1 MTVVTSWQGAFLGR
15 TSVKSLSLVVLFVC
29 VSGAFGQT
37 NSSFYVSTTGADSN
51 PGTQTAPWRTV
62 QHAAD
67 TVRAGSTVNVRGGV
81 YEEVVSIKASGNA
94 TDGFITFRSYPGE
107 TAVLEAEHFAP
118 IGRSAVLTIQNKS
131 YIRIEGFEIRNFRT
145 AEHQLAPLGISVMG
159 AGSHIELLKN
169 NVHHIEQNFNGRDAP
184 GRGGNG
190 FGIAVYGT
198 DAKIPISELVV
209 DGNEVHHLKT
219 GSSES
224 LVVNGNVTNFR
235 ITHNVVHDNNNIGI
249 DVIGFERTAPDPA
262 VDQARDGVV
271 SGNLVYNITSRGNPA
286 YRNDESSDGIYVDG
300 GARILIEQ
308 NVIHDVD
315 FGIELASEHRDR
327 ATSYVTARNNLIYHC
342 HTAGVSIGGYAP
354 ERGRTDHCT
363 VVNNTLYDDDTSGT
377 GSGEFQM
384 QWNMA
389 DNIFANNIV
398 YAGAR
403 CLITLNRSKVEKKQ
417 APATIDHNLYYC
429 ASGAKASTWIESPAT
444 VTGFDKYVES
454 TGNDRH
460 SRFLDPHFVD
470 AAMKNFH
477 LGSDSPALAAGTNDG
492 VPVGELDLEGSP
504 RVTSGK
510 VDIGCYQRQRE

>member
-1 MTVVTSWQGAFLGR
+1 
-15 TSVKSLSLVVLFVC
+15 VKFLSLVVLFVC
-29 VSGAFGQT
+29 VSGSFGQ
-37 NSSFYVSTTGADSN
+37 SHPSFYVSTTGADSN
-51 PGTQTAPWRTV
+51 PGTQTAPWRTI

-81 YEEVVSIKASGNA
+81 YEELVSIKASGNA

-107 TAVLEAEHFAP
+107 TAVLDAEHFAP
-118 IGRSAVLTIQNKS
+118 DGRSAIWTIHNKS
-131 YIRIEGFEIRNFRT
+131 YVRIEGFEVRNYRT
-145 AEHQLAPLGISVMG
+145 AEHRLVPLGISVMG

-169 NVHHIEQNFNGRDAP
+169 NVHHIEQTFNGRDAP
-184 GRGGNG
+184 GNGANG

-198 DAKIPISELVV
+198 DAKTPISELVL

-271 SGNLVYNITSRGNPA
+271 SGNLVYSITSRGNPA
-286 YRNDESSDGIYVDG
+286 YGNEQNSDGIYVDG
-300 GARILIEQ
+300 GTRILIEQ
-308 NVIHDVD
+308 NVMHDVD
-315 FGIELASEHRDR
+315 FGIELASEHKDR
-327 ATSYVTARNNLIYHC
+327 STSYITTRNNLIYHC

-354 ERGRTDHCT
+354 ERGHTDHST
-363 VVNNTLYDDDTSGT
+363 VVNNTLYENDTSRT

-389 DNIFANNIV
+389 DNVFANNVV
-398 YAGAR
+398 YAGAD
-403 CLITLNRSKVEKKQ
+403 CLIAVNKSQVEKQ
-417 APATIDHNLYYC
+417 QPPVTIDHNLYYC
-429 ASGAKASTWIESPAT
+429 ASGSNGSKWEQFPAR
-444 VTGFDKYVES
+444 VTGFDNYVRL

-470 AAMKNFH
+470 AAANDFH
-477 LGSDSPALAAGTNDG
+477 LRSDSPAIAAGTTDG

-504 RVTSGK
+504 RVRSGK
-510 VDIGCYQRQRE
+510 IDIGCYQRK

>member
-1 MTVVTSWQGAFLGR
+1 MPFLGVM
-15 TSVKSLSLVVLFVC
+15 SVKFSILLVLFVC
-29 VSGAFGQT
+29 ASGAFGQS
-37 NSSFYVSTTGADSN
+37 NYSFYVSQTGNDSN
-51 PGTQTAPWRTV
+51 SGTQSSPWRTV

-67 TVRAGSTVNVRGGV
+67 TVRAGSTVHVRGGV
-81 YEEVVSIKASGNA
+81 YEELVNIKASGNA
-94 TDGFITFRSYPGE
+94 TDGYITFRSYPGE
-107 TAVLEAEHFAP
+107 TAVLDAEHFVP
-118 IGRSAVLTIQNKS
+118 NGRSGVLTIDNKS
-131 YIRIEGFEIRNFRT
+131 YVRIEGFEIRNYRT
-145 AEHQLAPLGISVMG
+145 AEHRLTPLGISVIG

-198 DAKIPISELVV
+198 DAKTPISELVI

-286 YRNDESSDGIYVDG
+286 YGNDQNSDGIYVDG
-300 GARILIEQ
+300 GSRILIEQ

-315 FGIELASEHRDR
+315 FGIELASEHKDR
-327 ATSYVTARNNLIYHC
+327 ATGYVIARNNLIYYC

-354 ERGRTDHCT
+354 ERGHTEHCT
-363 VVNNTLYDDDTSGT
+363 VVNNTLYENDRSGT

-384 QWNMA
+384 QWNMT

-398 YAGAR
+398 YAGPR
-403 CLITLNRSKVEKKQ
+403 CLMTTSKSQVEKSH
-417 APATIDHNLYYC
+417 PPVTIDHNLYYC
-429 ASGAKASTWIESPAT
+429 PSGSKASTWEESSAHL
-444 VTGFDKYVES
+444 TGFEKYVQATE
-454 TGNDRH
+454 NDRH

-470 AAMKNFH
+470 AAANDFH
-477 LGSDSPALAAGTNDG
+477 LRSDSPAIAAGTTDG
-492 VPVGELDLEGSP
+492 ASVGELDLEGSP
-504 RVTSGK
+504 RVKSGNI
-510 VDIGCYQRQRE
+510 DIGCYQSK